1 MKTYCPRCQTVFRI
15 TAEQLRV
22 RAGRVRCGQCSH
34 RFNALDRLLDD
45 SESIVIPAPIAVGEP
60 PPPERST
67 APTALEVPPVV
78 GVPAADAT
86 APVAVPRFL
95 VADAGGEDPF
105 AGAATSQISASD
117 PLPAVEP
124 LVPAPEHSG
133 TRRFASSVLPPDGK
147 VDKLFAA
154 AASLLALLLLAQA
167 IYHFRGPIAIA
178 APVLR
183 PALTGLSELIATE
196 LPLPRNADLIS
207 IEASDL
213 QSEPGRNRGLVLQA
227 TLRNSARYGQ
237 AYPAL
242 ELTLTDTKDKA
253 LVRRVLLPEDY
264 LPATRLAEGA
274 FPANGELDVR
284 VWLEPREVHAAGYRL
299 YAFYP

>member
-15 TAEQLRV
+15 TADQLRV
-22 RAGRVRCGQCSH
+22 RAGRVRCGQCRH

-45 SESIVIPAPIAVGEP
+45 SESIVLPAPIDVGE

-67 APTALEVPPVV
+67 APSALEIRPAV
-78 GVPAADAT
+78 GVPAADGT

-95 VADAGGEDPF
+95 VADAGGEDHFP
-105 AGAATSQISASD
+105 GAATNQVSARD

-124 LVPAPEHSG
+124 LAPAAEPSG
-133 TRRFASSVLPPDGK
+133 TRLFASSVLPPDGK

-154 AASLLALLLLAQA
+154 AASILALLLLAQA

-178 APVLR
+178 APALQ
-183 PALTGLSELIATE
+183 PALTSLSEFFASE

-213 QSEPGRNRGLVLQA
+213 QSEPGKHRGLVLQA

-264 LPATRLAEGA
+264 LPATRLAESA

-284 VWLEPREVHAAGYRL
+284 VWLEAREVHAAGYRL